1 MLFYFSVFLSF
12 YVFFG
17 ELSWF
22 ILFSV
27 QPRALSPRLSEFLEA
42 KDKHIRL
49 CFLSIHE
56 ASALNQASM
65 AGHETLLPDLG
76 TTCHM
81 LCPIWTRYGQHT
93 PIHPSTHTHGYL
105 CTSYIYIYITILT
118 IFFIYIKRPLNILKK
133 I

>member
-1 MLFYFSVFLSF
+1 MLVIMLFYFSVFLSF

-81 LCPIWTRYGQHT
+81 LCPIWRIYW
-93 PIHPSTHTHGYL
+93 PHTHIYPSPHTQLYL
-105 CTSYIYIYITILT
+105 LSTYIYIHNYLNYI
-118 IFFIYIKRPLNILKK
+118 FYIH
-133 I
+133 